1 MIDAVVLEQLGVPD
15 HRNIYDGVFKYY
27 QLVVLGLCYK
37 LENMMRTNIKSEAW
51 FKYKSPVCTLSFILF

>member
-15 HRNIYDGVFKYY
+15 HRNIYDGVLKYY

-37 LENMMRTNIKSEAW
+37 LENMMRTNIKSDR
-51 FKYKSPVCTLSFILF
+51 C